1 MKRLD
6 YYWYTRS
13 PWLLLLTPLSLLFR
27 IIVWLRR
34 FAYRSGL
41 LRSYRISQPV
51 IIVGNITAGGTGK
64 TPLII
69 WLAGYLRDKGYRPGI
84 ISRGYGGKA
93 SSWPQQVRA
102 DGDPAMVGDEA
113 VLIAGA
119 TECPMAVGPDRVAT
133 ARALIEHSD
142 CDVILSDDG
151 LQHYALQRDI
161 EIIVIDGVRR
171 FGTGFSIPAGPLRE
185 PVKRLQEADLVVIN
199 GLGSGQEHRMRMNPG
214 DVHSLLD
221 DGNTRRLSDFHGQ
234 AVHAVAGIGNPERF
248 FQLLQQQ
255 GMQLEKHAFS
265 DHYQYTSADIRFGD
279 NKPVI
284 MTEKDAVKCRHF
296 AAENDW
302 YIPVT
307 IQMSPDFCQQLDEL
321 LQDRVD
327 GKTRT

>member
-27 IIVWLRR
+27 IIVRLRR

-41 LRSYRISQPV
+41 LRSHRVSLPV

-64 TPLII
+64 TPLVI
-69 WLAGYLRDKGYRPGI
+69 WLAGYLRGKGYRPGI

-93 SSWPQQVRA
+93 SSWPQQVRP
-102 DGDPAMVGDEA
+102 DSDPAMVGDEA
-113 VLIAGA
+113 VLMAGA
-119 TECPMAVGPDRVAT
+119 THCPMAVGPDRVAT
-133 ARALIEHSD
+133 ARALIEYSD

-171 FGTGFSIPAGPLRE
+171 FGTGFSLPAGPLRE
-185 PVKRLQEADLVVIN
+185 PVKRLQEVDLVVIN
-199 GLGSGQEHRMRMNPG
+199 GLGSGNEHQMRMNPG

-221 DGNTRRLSDFHGQ
+221 AGNTRRLSDFHGH

-248 FQLLQQQ
+248 FQSLQQQ
-255 GMQLEKHAFS
+255 GMQVEKHVFP
-265 DHYQYTSADIRFGD
+265 DHYQYTSADIRFDD

-284 MTEKDAVKCRHF
+284 MTEKDAVKCRNF
-296 AAENDW
+296 ATENDW

-307 IQMSPDFCQQLDEL
+307 VQMSADFCQQLDTL
-321 LQDRVD
+321 LEDRA
-327 GKTRT
+327 GRTA